1 LQKQL
6 AWQLANNNL
15 SSKIMN
21 SEAKLSQKANSS
33 FTMDDFAQALEKH
46 DYQFQKGQVVHG
58 KVFQLDHDGAYVDI
72 GGKSSAFIPR
82 DEASLRAITN
92 LSEVL
97 PLQEELEFI
106 IIREQDAEGQVT
118 VSRKQL
124 EIKHIWERLVQMQED
139 SQTVQV
145 RVMGVNK
152 GGVTVDL
159 LGLRGFIPRSHLVER
174 DNLEALKGQ
183 TLTTSFLEI
192 DRNNNKLI
200 LSQRL
205 ATRSAGFN
213 MLANGQLVEGK
224 VTGIK
229 PFGVFVD
236 LSGISALLHI
246 KQVSQKFIEN
256 LEKVFQVGQLIKA
269 VIIDLDEGKGR
280 VALSTRVLENFPGEI
295 LENMDEVM
303 ASAEARA
310 NRASNKAEES

>member
-1 LQKQL
+1 
-6 AWQLANNNL
+6 
-15 SSKIMN
+15 MN
-21 SEAKLSQKANSS
+21 SDAQISQKANSS
-33 FTMDDFAQALEKH
+33 FTMDDFAKALEKH
-46 DYQFQKGQVVHG
+46 DYQFQKGQIVHG
-58 KVFQLDHDGAYVDI
+58 KVFQLDPDGAYVDV

-82 DEASLRAITN
+82 DEVSLRAVTN

-97 PLQEELEFI
+97 PLHEELEFI

-118 VSRKQL
+118 LSRKQL
-124 EIKHIWERLVQMQED
+124 EIRHIWERLVQMQES

-159 LGLRGFIPRSHLVER
+159 QGLRGFIPRSHLVER

-183 TLTTSFLEI
+183 TLTTGFLEV
-192 DRNNNKLI
+192 DLNNNKLV

-205 ATRSAGFN
+205 ATRSAGFS
-213 MLANGQLVEGK
+213 MLALDQLVSGK

-236 LSGISALLHI
+236 LEGISALLHI

-256 LEKVFQVGQLIKA
+256 LEKVFQVGQMVKA

-280 VALSTRVLENFPGEI
+280 VALSTRILENFPGEM
-295 LENMDEVM
+295 LENMEEVM
-303 ASAEARA
+303 ATAEARA
-310 NRASNKAEES
+310 NRASSKAAQ